1 MEQYEKSGPP
11 QENKPNTDKDHMLQ
25 VKDQMAEQ
33 ASRIDFLER
42 EVRRLKSRLDDT
54 VAAINKRNG

>member
-11 QENKPNTDKDHMLQ
+11 QENKPII
-25 VKDQMAEQ
+25 VKDPIAHIKDQLADQ

-42 EVRRLKSRLDDT
+42 EVRRLKTRLDDA

>member
-11 QENKPNTDKDHMLQ
+11 QENKPSPIKDPMLQ
-25 VKDQMAEQ
+25 IKDQMAKQ

-42 EVRRLKSRLDDT
+42 EVRRLKSRLDDA

>member
-11 QENKPNTDKDHMLQ
+11 QKNKPSPAKDPMIQ
-25 VKDQMAEQ
+25 IKDQIASQ

-42 EVRRLKSRLDDT
+42 EVRRLKSQLNDA
-54 VAAINKRNG
+54 VVVINKLNG

>member
-1 MEQYEKSGPP
+1 MEQYEKSGPT
-11 QENKPNTDKDHMLQ
+11 QQNKPALSKDPMLQ
-25 VKDQMAEQ
+25 IKDQMAEQ

-42 EVRRLKSRLDDT
+42 EVRRLKSRLDDA

>member
-11 QENKPNTDKDHMLQ
+11 QENKPSPTKDPMLQ
-25 VKDQMAEQ
+25 IKDQMTEQ
-33 ASRIDFLER
+33 DSRIDFLER
-42 EVRRLKSRLDDT
+42 EVRRLKSRLDDA